1 MSPALRDMDTIARMQ
16 RALMSV
22 RDLDDDTQRAA
33 AYIRADISD
42 VDQNMF
48 DAEAVRTERLRRER
62 ADAPMIAMRNLALDA
77 SDPRS

>member
-22 RDLDDDTQRAA
+22 RDLDDDTQRAT

-42 VDQNMF
+42 VGQALF
-48 DAEAVRTERLRRER
+48 DGEAARTERLRRECM
-62 ADAPMIAMRNLALDA
+62 DAPLVAMRNLALDA